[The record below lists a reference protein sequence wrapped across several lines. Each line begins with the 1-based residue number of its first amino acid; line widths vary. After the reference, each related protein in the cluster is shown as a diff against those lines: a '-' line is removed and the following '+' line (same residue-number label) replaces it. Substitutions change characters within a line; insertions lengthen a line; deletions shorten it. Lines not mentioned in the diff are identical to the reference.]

1 MLTTATYLTS
11 TVESPHHP
19 SVDRRRFLLTSLAGA
34 FVGEL
39 SNQSPC
45 AEIAGP
51 IGHDRTSSGRI

>member
-1 MLTTATYLTS
+1 M
-11 TVESPHHP
+11 
-19 SVDRRRFLLTSLAGA
+19 DRRRFLLISLAGA